1 MDRLDRW
8 ETIMVDLVVLML
20 LLLLLLLLRG
30 ASLVSLGGCACQC

>member
-8 ETIMVDLVVLML
+8 EMIMVDLVLIL